1 MEHSRQPENNNKQ
14 ETKCW
19 IDNSSKSLQLLYLF
33 LPSVLFCF
41 VVEFLQSLPLNLFI
55 DTGQP
60 EGWLFLEIMKRWN
73 CRFLP
78 LDGRGGAL
86 VGDNLYWRTVS
97 LVF

>member
-55 DTGQP
+55 DTG
-60 EGWLFLEIMKRWN
+60 
-73 CRFLP
+73 
-78 LDGRGGAL
+78 
-86 VGDNLYWRTVS
+86 
-97 LVF
+97 